1 MSDVLAAA
9 RIVPNLQEL
18 HIVSSRFIG
27 DDAEQLI
34 LPSGIALYLDSVQC
48 VAPRTQPL
56 SLLSLNRHWD
66 HVTIADLL
74 WYPGVVVKRPPIL
87 RATSV
92 KVRFPSTV
100 RESKAFSSHLPHLA
114 EVQCLHIQD
123 GGHWLL
129 RDIDRMLQE
138 CITTLTS
145 LRFVMNTTQ
154 EGT

>member
-56 SLLSLNRHWD
+56 SLLSLN
-66 HVTIADLL
+66 
-74 WYPGVVVKRPPIL
+74 
-87 RATSV
+87 
-92 KVRFPSTV
+92 
-100 RESKAFSSHLPHLA
+100 
-114 EVQCLHIQD
+114 
-123 GGHWLL
+123 
-129 RDIDRMLQE
+129 
-138 CITTLTS
+138 
-145 LRFVMNTTQ
+145 
-154 EGT
+154 